1 MNILVSSLRRN
12 LYVTES
18 GYVFNHWEIGNN
30 FISYLWDTDVDDLWA
45 KTAEFNTTTKKSPA
59 FGLSF
64 DLNAVS
70 TEVAAVSSTMSQ
82 YRMVLENG
90 TVDPETMLSEFQS
103 KLQSAGINEIIAA
116 KQTQI
121 DAFLGK

>member
-1 MNILVSSLRRN
+1 
-12 LYVTES
+12 
-18 GYVFNHWEIGNN
+18 
-30 FISYLWDTDVDDLWA
+30 
-45 KTAEFNTTTKKSPA
+45 
-59 FGLSF
+59 
-64 DLNAVS
+64 
-70 TEVAAVSSTMSQ
+70 MSQ